1 MVNGGTNRS
10 TDIVLAELSV
20 GVYMTKISLQ
30 G

>member
-1 MVNGGTNRS
+1 MVDGGTNRS

-20 GVYMTKISLQ
+20 EVYMTKIPLK